1 MSHVIYTNL
10 AIQQYVM
17 DWTIASTAERKQP
30 SEDHISDAAGHSVS
44 PLFTYISEWTA
55 RLRKCETCC
64 PAVCISYI
72 ERQCIRS
79 CAQLMRYTYIRT
91 VYIYIRLVSWEE
103 WHSVRRV
110 FAIVQK
116 LYKVTCLYIFY
127 IYCQKQELL
136 YIHLKRDTNLRA
148 LRIYNIQ
155 VRSNSTIIRTHII
168 IYIGKVLRRAI
179 WHITQY
185 VSTTS
190 KWWWQI
196 SSFYYI
202 NFRYACTAVLFNS
215 FQL

>member
-1 MSHVIYTNL
+1 MDGTSSKMCKRAAQQSVYIIY
-10 AIQQYVM
+10 
-17 DWTIASTAERKQP
+17 WTSMY
-30 SEDHISDAAGHSVS
+30 
-44 PLFTYISEWTA
+44 PL
-55 RLRKCETCC
+55 L
-64 PAVCISYI
+64 
-72 ERQCIRS
+72 
-79 CAQLMRYTYIRT
+79 CATDE
-91 VYIYIRLVSWEE
+91 VYIYSHCLVSWEE
-103 WHSVRRV
+103 WHSVWRV

-179 WHITQY
+179 WHITQQY